1 MPMSCDGDDCLKV
14 AAKESLKGKLLIE
27 FTFLYLW
34 AMMCRLLLRKQFMEV
49 TEQSLDPACTRPTV
63 DFTMGGGM
71 YEQNSK

>member
-14 AAKESLKGKLLIE
+14 AAKESLKGKMM
-27 FTFLYLW
+27 
-34 AMMCRLLLRKQFMEV
+34 AMMRCLLLRKQFMEV

-63 DFTMGGGM
+63 DFTMGGGL